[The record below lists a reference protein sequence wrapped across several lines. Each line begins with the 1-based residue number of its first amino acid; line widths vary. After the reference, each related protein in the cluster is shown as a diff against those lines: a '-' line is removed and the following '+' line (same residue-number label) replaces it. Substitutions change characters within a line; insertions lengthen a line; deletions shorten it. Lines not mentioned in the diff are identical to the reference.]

1 MRKTFYIVTALVMTV
16 SMLLAACGTPTPAA
30 PAVTDT
36 PAAVQPAATD
46 TVAAPAATDT
56 PAAPAGTDTPAPTVT
71 PTQYPIAACGA
82 GKTCVNWFI
91 GLGTG
96 TDPVQLA
103 AEQAVTDDFN
113 ADPARAQDKIQLIM
127 NVVPYNSA
135 KDTILTEI
143 AAGNGPDIIGPIG
156 WNGSISLGGQFLDLT
171 SRVAKLPKSITGDF
185 DPALLAAFVTSA
197 GVTEGLP
204 FSVYPSAFIY
214 NVDLFTQ
221 AGIDVPPADYAKNTY
236 KLDGKVVPWN
246 WDTVKAVAQKL
257 TVDAAGKNATE
268 AGFDKTKIVQYGFS
282 FNFETQPSYV
292 GAFMSN
298 GGAYVGKDGKAQ
310 LPKGWVDAW
319 KWFYDG
325 MYGDKPYIPNGSV
338 SASADFGNGNV
349 FDSGKV
355 AMIDQPAW
363 YLCCLS
369 HVKNWELGTMP
380 VSADGKV
387 AGRIDADTFRI
398 LKGTKVPD
406 AAFTVLVYFDTV
418 GVQKLII
425 GSADGSVKP
434 AYGAV
439 PARAKDF
446 DAWLTAKKAGFPTVK
461 NWALIKAGLSY
472 PDSPNAEAAMPDYV
486 ETWALGQ
493 TFYNQLASTPGL
505 DLPTV
510 EAKFLTDLQALFDK
524 K

>member
-16 SMLLAACGTPTPAA
+16 SMLLAACGNPTPVA
-30 PAVTDT
+30 
-36 PAAVQPAATD
+36 PAATD
-46 TVAAPAATDT
+46 TVAVVAPATDT
-56 PAAPAGTDTPAPTVT
+56 PAAAPATDTPAAVVT
-71 PTQYPIAACGA
+71 PTAAATATPTAYPVAECKPGN
-82 GKTCVNWFI
+82 TCVNWFI

-96 TDPVQLA
+96 TDPAQLT
-103 AEQAVTDDFN
+103 AEQSVTDDFN
-113 ADPARAQDKIQLIM
+113 ADPARAKDKIQLIM

-135 KDTILTEI
+135 KDTILTQI
-143 AAGNGPDIIGPIG
+143 AAGNGPDIIGPVG
-156 WNGSISLGGQFLDLT
+156 WNGSMSLAGQFLDLT
-171 SRVAKLPKSITGDF
+171 KQVAAIPTVTKDF
-185 DPALLAAFVTSA
+185 DPALLKAFVTSA

-204 FSVYPSAFIY
+204 FAVYPSAIFY

-221 AGIDVPPADYAKNTY
+221 AGLAVPPADYKTKTY
-236 KLDGKVVPWN
+236 TLDGKSAPWN
-246 WDTVKAVAQKL
+246 WDTVKTLAQKL

-310 LPKGWVDAW
+310 LPQGWKDAW

-325 MYGDKPYIPNGSV
+325 EYGDKPYIPNGSV

-355 AMIDQPAW
+355 AMIVQPVW
-363 YLCCLS
+363 YTCCDG
-369 HVKNWELGTMP
+369 HVKNWDLGAMP

-398 LKGTKVPD
+398 WKGTKVPD
-406 AAFTVLVYFDTV
+406 AAFTVLVYFVTT

-425 GSADGSVKP
+425 GSKEMPA

-446 DAWLTAKKAGFPTVK
+446 APWLAAKKVAFPFVK
-461 NWALIKAGLSY
+461 NWQLIADGLSY
-472 PDSPNAEAAMPDYV
+472 PDSPNAEAYMPNYN
-486 ETWALGQ
+486 EAWTRGQ
-493 TFYNQLASTPGL
+493 TFYSLLANTPGL
-505 DLPTV
+505 DLAKE
-510 EAKFLTDLQALFDK
+510 EATFLSDLQAIFDK